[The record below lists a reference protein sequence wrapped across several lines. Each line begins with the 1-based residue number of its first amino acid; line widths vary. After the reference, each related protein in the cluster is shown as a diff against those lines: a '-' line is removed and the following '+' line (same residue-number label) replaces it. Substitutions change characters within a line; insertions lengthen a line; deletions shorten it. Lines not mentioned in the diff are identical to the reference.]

1 MNHPGEP
8 IGDDAATLRAEGGP
22 RRAAVAFI
30 FITLVLDVLALGIVI
45 PVLPKLVEQFLGGR
59 TDRAAEIYGYFGA
72 AWALMQFVF
81 SPLLGSLSDRFGRRT
96 VILTSSFGLGL
107 DYVVMALAP
116 TVGWLFA
123 GRVVSGITAAGFSTA
138 MAYIADV
145 TPPEKRAASYGVVGA
160 AWGLGFVLG
169 PALGGL
175 LGGVDPRLPFWVAA
189 GLTLVNAAY
198 GLFVL
203 PESLAPEKR
212 SRFSWKRANPIGS
225 LVLLRSHRDLLG
237 LATVYGLYGLAHYV
251 LSSVFVLYA
260 GYRYGWDA
268 THVGLTLGLVG
279 VCNIVV
285 QTVLVRPYVAAFGE
299 RATLM
304 TGLLFG
310 AIGFVGY
317 ALAPSGLVFLLCVPV
332 FSLMGFFGPAV
343 QGLMTRRVGVGEQG
357 QLQGANASIMGIM
370 GVIGPGLFTQ
380 TFALFI
386 GRWQGLS
393 LPGAPFLLAGLLLL
407 IALGLAVVVT
417 GGRRVGVSA

>member
-1 MNHPGEP
+1 MSSARSQ
-8 IGDDAATLRAEGGP
+8 DSATDAATDGQQPGP
-22 RRAAVAFI
+22 RKAAIAFI
-30 FITLVLDVLALGIVI
+30 FITVVLDVLALGVVI
-45 PVLPKLVEQFLGGR
+45 PVLPKLIENFLAGN
-59 TDRAAEIYGYFGA
+59 TARAAEILGYFGTV
-72 AWALMQFVF
+72 WALMQFVF

-96 VILTSSFGLGL
+96 VILTSNFGLGL
-107 DYVVMALAP
+107 DYIVMALAP
-116 TVGWLFA
+116 TLGWLFA

-145 TPPEKRAASYGVVGA
+145 TPPEKRASSYGVVGA

-169 PALGGL
+169 PALGGV
-175 LGGVDPRLPFWVAA
+175 LGGIDLRLPFWVAA
-189 GLTLVNAAY
+189 ALTLLNAAY

-203 PESLAPEKR
+203 PESLPPEKR
-212 SRFSWKRANPIGS
+212 TRFSWKRANPVGS
-225 LVLLRSHRDLLG
+225 LVLLRSHGELLG

-260 GYRYGWDA
+260 GHRYGWDA

-279 VCNIVV
+279 ICNIVV
-285 QTVLVRPYVAAFGE
+285 QALVVRRFVASFGE
-299 RATLM
+299 RAALL

-310 AIGFVGY
+310 AIGFAGY
-317 ALAPSGLVFLLCVPV
+317 ALAPTGLIFLLCVPV

-370 GVIGPGLFTQ
+370 GVLGPGLFTQ

-386 GRWQGLS
+386 DRWQALH
-393 LPGAPFLLAGLLLL
+393 LPGAPFLLAALLLL
-407 IALGLAVVVT
+407 IALALAWAVT
-417 GGRRVGVSA
+417 RARAAPA